1 MISLYKKYMHS
12 NDKVES
18 LEPMMEGSAWAT
30 VFAKGALWTSFFTGS
45 ASFGFFSAGL
55 AGVLPGLLSAALSGT
70 LYIGGMKIA
79 KYLTASDAIKKLEGV
94 FKKPQMK
101 NYLLTKLKKAY
112 DEKRKRIKNLNT
124 KVTESEFKHLK
135 HENIGTFKY
144 LTEETKIYFMQVDQ
158 YTVIIHAGAKVEYD
172 KQHVDLGLHAVF
184 KDSDTIYTISIPSPS
199 NEEMKKYGFDDPDYS
214 SSYTETVNKIK
225 KSKNIGNRQE
235 IYDKA
240 VKALQDAIKAYPVMI
255 LLGSEVQT
263 KDLFDFSENQ
273 YTYSIEEF
281 VNGKSDYVD
290 FCNCESYIQNLDQE
304 IDSWNELY
312 EKAKKKDEA
321 EGTDKYTDALFNR
334 LQREWTKC
342 LRKLSKIANKNL
354 NEKGYRIYFEDIDNE
369 VEAGDGDEGYVIIK
383 AI

>member
-1 MISLYKKYMHS
+1 MHS
-12 NDKVES
+12 NDKVE
-18 LEPMMEGSAWAT
+18 LIEPTMEGSAWAT
-30 VFAKGALWTSFFTGS
+30 VFAKGALWTSFFTGV

-70 LYIGGMKIA
+70 SYVGGMKIA

-101 NYLLTKLKKAY
+101 NYLLTKLKKVY
-112 DEKRKRIKNLNT
+112 DEKRKRVKNLNT

-135 HENIGTFKY
+135 HENTETFKH
-144 LTEETKIYFMQVDQ
+144 LSEKTKIYFMQVDQ

-172 KQHVDLGLHAVF
+172 KQHADLGLYAVF

-225 KSKNIGNRQE
+225 KSKNKGNRQE

-281 VNGKSDYVD
+281 VNGESDYVD
-290 FCNCESYIQNLDQE
+290 FCNHESSSQNLDQY
-304 IDSWNELY
+304 IDSWKELY
-312 EKAKKKDEA
+312 EKAKKKDET
-321 EGTDKYTDALFNR
+321 EDTDQYTDALFDR
-334 LQREWTKC
+334 LDREWGKC
-342 LRKLSKIANKNL
+342 LRKLSNIANKNL
-354 NEKGYRIYFEDIDNE
+354 NVKGYRIYFEDIDYNKID
-369 VEAGDGDEGYVIIK
+369 AGDGDEGYVIIK